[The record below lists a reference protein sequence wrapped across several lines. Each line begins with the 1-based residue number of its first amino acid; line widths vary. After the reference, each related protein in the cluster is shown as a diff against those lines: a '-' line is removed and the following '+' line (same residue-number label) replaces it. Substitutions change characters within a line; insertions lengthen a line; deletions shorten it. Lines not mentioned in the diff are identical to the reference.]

1 MGDLLRLSPWCPQTP
16 QENFLGSF
24 CVENA
29 IWLLGF
35 FGVVVFFSVSRKIV
49 AAPYIYFSQIIVKS
63 LQFRGCRQIAEPHK
77 YYIVHVIVFF
87 SVCFL
92 YFFVSHRLGIRL
104 IPYSKEH
111 IDM

>member
-1 MGDLLRLSPWCPQTP
+1 MVPSDP

-35 FGVVVFFSVSRKIV
+35 FGVVVFFSVRRKIV

-77 YYIVHVIVFF
+77 YCLVRVIVFLWHVF
-87 SVCFL
+87 FL
-92 YFFVSHRLGIRL
+92 FVLFLTGW
-104 IPYSKEH
+104 
-111 IDM
+111 DFG